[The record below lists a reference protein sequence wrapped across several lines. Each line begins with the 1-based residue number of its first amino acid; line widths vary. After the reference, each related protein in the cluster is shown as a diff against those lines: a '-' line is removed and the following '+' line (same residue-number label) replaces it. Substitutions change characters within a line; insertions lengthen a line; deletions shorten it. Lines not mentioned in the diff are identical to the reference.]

1 MKFGRKRFRKT
12 RNHPENRNR
21 VFPLS
26 PAFHR
31 ELPHA
36 ADCMVL
42 AVLMIGVCLNLWFQ
56 KNVRQEHRMQ
66 EILNSQKEALIL
78 QQRFNLEIPDYL

>member
-1 MKFGRKRFRKT
+1 
-12 RNHPENRNR
+12 
-21 VFPLS
+21 
-26 PAFHR
+26 
-31 ELPHA
+31 
-36 ADCMVL
+36 MVL